1 MNSSLPRS
9 RRHSYRGR
17 RRRRRR
23 SFVTLVA
30 FVMLLGSG
38 CKINFSTTAWMF
50 GSGSVGVRRVASSA
64 TTNRISS
71 YYNSFLMP
79 VSIGTKSISDQLR
92 QTRGQRR
99 FSSSAF
105 KRSSITMMPEGPEVK
120 TLVDQLQGGYVVQ
133 KIAVRM
139 YSTFLSLSLSLTRT
153 LFLHTNV
160 RSVVSVNV

>member
-9 RRHSYRGR
+9 RR
-17 RRRRRR
+17 R
-23 SFVTLVA
+23 SHRHRCSIVTLLA
-30 FVMLLGSG
+30 VMMMMMMLLLGSG
-38 CKINFSTTAWMF
+38 CKSNVSTTAWMVGT
-50 GSGSVGVRRVASSA
+50 GSGGVRRVAPSYRHPRRQIYGTSSFIA
-64 TTNRISS
+64 PI
-71 YYNSFLMP
+71 
-79 VSIGTKSISDQLR
+79 SIGTKSISD
-92 QTRGQRR
+92 QRR

-139 YSTFLSLSLSLTRT
+139 YSTFLLLSLSFSLSLTRT